1 MISINKVTVRFGG
14 FSLFEEIAFV
24 VSSRDRI
31 ALTGKNGAGKSTL
44 LKLIAGLEMPS
55 EGTIDKP
62 KDLRIGYLP
71 QVMKHED
78 GRTVYEECE
87 AIFEHIRALKQEVD
101 DLANALAE
109 RTDYDSEEYTELIDR
124 YSSRS
129 DELSMVTMVV
139 IMLRL
144 SVH

>member
-44 LKLIAGLEMPS
+44 LKLIVGLETPS

-78 GRTVYEECE
+78 V
-87 AIFEHIRALKQEVD
+87 
-101 DLANALAE
+101 
-109 RTDYDSEEYTELIDR
+109 
-124 YSSRS
+124 
-129 DELSMVTMVV
+129 
-139 IMLRL
+139 
-144 SVH
+144 